1 MFDQIFLYWVMVAS
15 EATLV
20 AKGNGSTFAAI
31 TRSDLASLEVPV
43 PCLDEQRRIAD
54 ILNRAAGIRRLRR
67 QAGDIASQ
75 LIPALFIKLFG
86 DPAMNPMGWP
96 VRALGNILA
105 NGPQNGLYRPAT
117 DYGRGTRILRID
129 SFYDGHVTDLDKL
142 RRLEIDPATV
152 SKYRLRPG
160 DIVINRVN
168 SRPYLGKSA
177 IIPPMREPIVFESNM
192 MRLTLDDT
200 AALPEYVIAFLQLK
214 HARAALIANAKD
226 AINQS
231 SINQQDVTGLR
242 IPVPPLPLQ
251 KQFAGTVQGLNH
263 IMMRQTEAAEH
274 DDVVAA
280 SLVGRL
286 LA

>member
-1 MFDQIFLYWVMVAS
+1 
-15 EATLV
+15 
-20 AKGNGSTFAAI
+20 
-31 TRSDLASLEVPV
+31 
-43 PCLDEQRRIAD
+43 
-54 ILNRAAGIRRLRR
+54 
-67 QAGDIASQ
+67 
-75 LIPALFIKLFG
+75 
-86 DPAMNPMGWP
+86 
-96 VRALGNILA
+96 
-105 NGPQNGLYRPAT
+105 
-117 DYGRGTRILRID
+117 
-129 SFYDGHVTDLDKL
+129 
-142 RRLEIDPATV
+142 
-152 SKYRLRPG
+152 
-160 DIVINRVN
+160 
-168 SRPYLGKSA
+168 
-177 IIPPMREPIVFESNM
+177 MREPIVFESNM